1 MRPRHLKLAAA
12 SMLAVA
18 AVMIMRHPS
27 EPNPSGADPVN
38 EHPRATQCVR
48 RSNRAASMSA
58 PSTPLPAVQVE
69 RQAAPTANTNPADL
83 SDTHSTIPD
92 GSQDMGSTQA
102 GRAIQ
107 LAEDVRLPAA
117 FMAQSEPEMADLAIT
132 TEVVAAANLAIT
144 DSFYQQLAAGV
155 AAQPAPAAQPEAN
168 RSGMIPV
175 TPTPGTEDT
184 TVIPPGP
191 EVASARESADELYR
205 ALFGDEAY
213 GRMTLHSAL
222 EVRLPANAGSAP

>member
-27 EPNPSGADPVN
+27 EPNPNGADPVSG
-38 EHPRATQCVR
+38 HPLATQAVR
-48 RSNRAASMSA
+48 RGYRAVSMSA
-58 PSTPLPAVQVE
+58 PSTPLPAGQAV
-69 RQAAPTANTNPADL
+69 RQAPPTADTNPADI

-92 GSQDMGSTQA
+92 GPQDMGSTQA

-107 LAEDVRLPAA
+107 LAENVRLPAA
-117 FMAQSEPEMADLAIT
+117 FMAQSEPEMAALTISTNA
-132 TEVVAAANLAIT
+132 VAAANLAIT

-155 AAQPAPAAQPEAN
+155 AAQPAPAAHPEAN
-168 RSGMIPV
+168 RSGMMPV

-222 EVRLPANAGSAP
+222 EVRLPADAGSAP